1 MFRVTE
7 CTFRVTEC
15 TFRDTEWP
23 FRDTEWRFIINIKQN
38 YLSQN
43 KSDVC
48 TCFYINFSYICG
60 DYIQNKKLIKMN
72 KFFLTSLLVAA
83 AITANAQDNTTK
95 DSLTMETMMHNI
107 PEVMVK
113 GSRPIVKAERGMLS
127 YNMPLLLKQLPA
139 DNAYEALTRIPGVSN
154 ATGNIS
160 FSGNEV
166 TLIINGQATTLTQEQ
181 LAERLKAMPATQLAK
196 AEVMLSAPARYHV
209 RGMAINIVTKDY
221 AGTNQL
227 SGQIIGGLVQ
237 TKYAKGFGD
246 LYLSMQRGKFG
257 LDAQYKLVNGNS
269 YGESSRIANH
279 PLGNNRIHYNDET
292 GQKSFGITHDYRLG
306 MNYAFSKNHRLDVA
320 YTGQWDKTNSN
331 SRTTGSSISGM
342 HRDSH
347 EYLHNVDVNYALPFG
362 LTLSGSYTYYR
373 TPQQQALDGTI
384 TTENKNETERNLTS
398 GSEQTINKWMF
409 TADQTHSLAHGWGL
423 SYGVKGQFTSN
434 KSYQTTIDKDGS
446 VLPDGTSSVDL
457 NERIWNIYA
466 GFSKQIN
473 KAISL
478 EASVAA
484 EQYHSPIWDKW
495 RVYPTLNA
503 LWNVN
508 DNHLL
513 NLSFSSNSEF
523 PSYWSTMSNVYY
535 SSTYTE
541 IHGNPDL
548 KPFSYSNV
556 NLMWQIKRRYTL
568 MAFASLKPDYSVQ
581 LPYQTTDRMA
591 VIMKETNFDY
601 SNSFGLQASAIFSAG
616 KWLNG
621 NVFAV
626 GTYKHDKSSHF
637 FDLPF
642 NRKKLS
648 VRLGGMASVKL
659 CSTQDLRLILNPF
672 IQSKAIQGVY
682 DISPIFR
689 MNAKLQWSSHDGR
702 WGLRINGN
710 NIFNNKYDTRSV
722 QGNQDYRMKIN
733 YSWASVTFAVIYKFG
748 GYKEK
753 TVKEVDTS
761 RMGH

>member
-1 MFRVTE
+1 MVNKIFLLGL
-7 CTFRVTEC
+7 FL
-15 TFRDTEWP
+15 
-23 FRDTEWRFIINIKQN
+23 
-38 YLSQN
+38 LS
-43 KSDVC
+43 
-48 TCFYINFSYICG
+48 
-60 DYIQNKKLIKMN
+60 
-72 KFFLTSLLVAA
+72 VA
-83 AITANAQDNTTK
+83 NVKAQTQTHT
-95 DSLTMETMMHNI
+95 DSLTMENMMHNL

-139 DNAYEALTRIPGVSN
+139 DNAYEALTRIPGISD
-154 ATGNIS
+154 ATGSIS

-166 TLIINGQATTLTQEQ
+166 TLIVNGQATTLTQEQ
-181 LAERLKAMPATQLAK
+181 LTERLKAMPAAQLAK

-227 SGQIIGGLVQ
+227 SGQIIGGMRQ
-237 TKYAKGFGD
+237 NKYANEFGN
-246 LYLSMQRGKFG
+246 LYLSLQRGKFG
-257 LDAQYKLVNGNS
+257 LDAQYKYVNGNS

-279 PLGNNRIHYNDET
+279 PLGNNRVYYNDET
-292 GQKSFGITHDYRLG
+292 GQKSFGITHNYRLG

-320 YTGQWDKTNSN
+320 YTGHWDKRCSNSN
-331 SRTTGSSISGM
+331 TTGSSISGM
-342 HRDSH
+342 HHDSH
-347 EYLHNVDVNYALPFG
+347 EYLHNVDVNYSLPFG
-362 LTLSGSYTYYR
+362 LTLNGSYTYYR
-373 TPQQQALDGTI
+373 TPQQQALDGTMH
-384 TTENKNETERNLTS
+384 TDESMPETERNLTS

-434 KSYQTTIDKDGS
+434 KSYQTTIDKDGTIQ
-446 VLPDGTSSVDL
+446 PNGTSSVDN

-473 KAISL
+473 KAISV

-523 PSYWSTMSNVYY
+523 PSYWSTMSNVFY
-535 SSTYTE
+535 SSTYSE

-548 KPFSYSNV
+548 KPFSYYNV

-568 MAFASLKPDYSVQ
+568 MAFASLKPDYFVQ
-581 LPYQTTDRMA
+581 LPYQTTERMA

-601 SNSFGLQASAIFSAG
+601 SNSYGLQASVIFNAG

-626 GTYKHDKSSHF
+626 GTYKHDKSCNF

-642 NRKKLS
+642 DRKKLS
-648 VRLGGMASVKL
+648 VILGGTASVKL
-659 CSTQDLRLILNPF
+659 SSTQDLRLILNPF
-672 IQSKAIQGVY
+672 YQTKAIQGVY
-682 DISPIFR
+682 DISPVFR
-689 MNAKLQWSSHDGR
+689 MDAKLQWSSHDGK
-702 WGLRINGN
+702 WGVRLNGS
-710 NIFNNKYDTRSV
+710 NIFNNRFDTRSV

-733 YSWASVTFAVIYKFG
+733 YNWASVTFAVIYKFG

-753 TVKEVDTS
+753 NVKAVDTS

>member
-1 MFRVTE
+1 MANKIFLLGL
-7 CTFRVTEC
+7 FL
-15 TFRDTEWP
+15 
-23 FRDTEWRFIINIKQN
+23 
-38 YLSQN
+38 LS
-43 KSDVC
+43 
-48 TCFYINFSYICG
+48 
-60 DYIQNKKLIKMN
+60 
-72 KFFLTSLLVAA
+72 VA
-83 AITANAQDNTTK
+83 NVKAQTRTQT
-95 DSLTMETMMHNI
+95 DSLTMETMLHNL

-113 GSRPIVKAERGMLS
+113 GTRPIVKAERGMLS

-139 DNAYEALTRIPGVSN
+139 DNAYEALTRIPGVSD
-154 ATGNIS
+154 ATGSIS

-181 LAERLKAMPATQLAK
+181 LTERLKAMPAAQLAK

-227 SGQIIGGLVQ
+227 SGQVIGGMKQ
-237 TKYAKGFGD
+237 SKYAKGFGD
-246 LYLSMQRGKFG
+246 LYLSLQRGKFG
-257 LDAQYKLVNGNS
+257 LDAQYKYVNGNS

-279 PLGNNRIHYNDET
+279 PLGNNRVYYNDET
-292 GQKSFGITHDYRLG
+292 GQKSFGITHNYRLG

-320 YTGQWDKTNSN
+320 YTGHWDKRCSNSN
-331 SRTTGSSISGM
+331 TTGSSISGM
-342 HRDSH
+342 HHDSH
-347 EYLHNVDVNYALPFG
+347 EYLHNVDVNYSLPFG
-362 LTLSGSYTYYR
+362 LTLNGSYTYYR
-373 TPQQQALDGTI
+373 TPQQQALDGTMH
-384 TTENKNETERNLTS
+384 TDESMSETERNLTS

-409 TADQTHSLAHGWGL
+409 TADQTHSLSHGWGL

-523 PSYWSTMSNVYY
+523 PSYWSTMSNVFY
-535 SSTYTE
+535 SSTYSE

-548 KPFSYSNV
+548 KPFAYYNV

-568 MAFASLKPDYSVQ
+568 MAFASLKPDYFVQ
-581 LPYQTTDRMA
+581 LPYQTTERMA

-601 SNSFGLQASAIFSAG
+601 SNSYGLQASVIFNAG

-626 GTYKHDKSSHF
+626 GTYKHDKSSNF

-648 VRLGGMASVKL
+648 VILGGTASVKL
-659 CSTQDLRLILNPF
+659 CNTQDLRLILNPF
-672 IQSKAIQGVY
+672 FQSKAIQGVY

-702 WGLRINGN
+702 WGLRLNGN

-733 YSWASVTFAVIYKFG
+733 YNWASVTFAVIYKFG

>member
-1 MFRVTE
+1 MVNKIFLLGL
-7 CTFRVTEC
+7 FL
-15 TFRDTEWP
+15 
-23 FRDTEWRFIINIKQN
+23 
-38 YLSQN
+38 LSVANVKAQ
-43 KSDVC
+43 
-48 TCFYINFSYICG
+48 T
-60 DYIQNKKLIKMN
+60 
-72 KFFLTSLLVAA
+72 LTH
-83 AITANAQDNTTK
+83 T
-95 DSLTMETMMHNI
+95 DSLTMENMMHNL

-139 DNAYEALTRIPGVSN
+139 DNAYEALTRIPGISD
-154 ATGNIS
+154 ATGSIS

-166 TLIINGQATTLTQEQ
+166 TLIVNGQATTLTQEQ
-181 LAERLKAMPATQLAK
+181 LTERLKAMPAAQLAK

-227 SGQIIGGLVQ
+227 SGQVIGGMKQ
-237 TKYAKGFGD
+237 SKYAKGFGD
-246 LYLSMQRGKFG
+246 LYLSLQRGKFG
-257 LDAQYKLVNGNS
+257 LDAQYKYVNGNS

-279 PLGNNRIHYNDET
+279 PLGNNRVYYNDET
-292 GQKSFGITHDYRLG
+292 GQKSFGITHNYRLG

-320 YTGQWDKTNSN
+320 YTGHWDKRCSNSN
-331 SRTTGSSISGM
+331 TTGSSISGM
-342 HRDSH
+342 HHDSH
-347 EYLHNVDVNYALPFG
+347 EYLHNVDVNYSLPFG
-362 LTLSGSYTYYR
+362 LTLNGSYTYYR
-373 TPQQQALDGTI
+373 TPQQQALDGTMH
-384 TTENKNETERNLTS
+384 TDESMPETERNLTS

-434 KSYQTTIDKDGS
+434 KSYQTTIDKDGTIQ
-446 VLPDGTSSVDL
+446 PNGTSSVDN

-473 KAISL
+473 KAISV

-523 PSYWSTMSNVYY
+523 PSYWSTMSNVFY
-535 SSTYTE
+535 SSTYSE

-548 KPFSYSNV
+548 KPFAYYNV

-568 MAFASLKPDYSVQ
+568 MAFASLKPDYFVQ

-601 SNSFGLQASAIFSAG
+601 SNSYGLQASVIFNAG

-626 GTYKHDKSSHF
+626 GTYKHDKSSNF

-648 VRLGGMASVKL
+648 VILGGTASVKL
-659 CSTQDLRLILNPF
+659 CNTQDLRLILNPF
-672 IQSKAIQGVY
+672 FQSKAIQGVY
-682 DISPIFR
+682 DISPVFR
-689 MNAKLQWSSHDGR
+689 MNAKLQWSSHDGK
-702 WGLRINGN
+702 WGLRLNGS
-710 NIFNNKYDTRSV
+710 NIFNNLYDTRSV

-733 YSWASVTFAVIYKFG
+733 YNWASVTFAVIYKFG

-753 TVKEVDTS
+753 NVKAVDTS

>member
-1 MFRVTE
+1 MIFLLGL
-7 CTFRVTEC
+7 FL
-15 TFRDTEWP
+15 
-23 FRDTEWRFIINIKQN
+23 
-38 YLSQN
+38 LSVANVKAQ
-43 KSDVC
+43 
-48 TCFYINFSYICG
+48 T
-60 DYIQNKKLIKMN
+60 
-72 KFFLTSLLVAA
+72 LTQ
-83 AITANAQDNTTK
+83 T
-95 DSLTMETMMHNI
+95 DSLTMETMLHNL

-127 YNMPLLLKQLPA
+127 YSMPLLLKQLPA
-139 DNAYEALTRIPGVSN
+139 DNAYEALTRIPGVSD
-154 ATGNIS
+154 ATGSIS

-181 LAERLKAMPATQLAK
+181 LTERLKAMPAAQLAK

-227 SGQIIGGLVQ
+227 SGQIIGSLVQ

-306 MNYAFSKNHRLDVA
+306 MNYTFSKNNRLDVA

-362 LTLSGSYTYYR
+362 LTLSGSYTYYC
-373 TPQQQALDGTI
+373 TPQQQALDGTMH
-384 TTENKNETERNLTS
+384 TDESMPETERNLTS

-409 TADQTHSLAHGWGL
+409 TADQTHSLANCWGL

-523 PSYWSTMSNVYY
+523 PSYWSTMSNVFY

-548 KPFSYSNV
+548 KPFSYYNV

-568 MAFASLKPDYSVQ
+568 MAFASLKPDYFVQ

-601 SNSFGLQASAIFSAG
+601 SNSFGLQASVIFNAG

-626 GTYKHDKSSHF
+626 GTYKHDKSSNF

-648 VRLGGMASVKL
+648 VILGGTASVKL
-659 CSTQDLRLILNPF
+659 CNSQDLRLILNPF
-672 IQSKAIQGVY
+672 YQTKAIQGVY

-689 MNAKLQWSSHDGR
+689 MNAKLQWSSHDGK
-702 WGLRINGN
+702 WGLCLNGN
-710 NIFNNKYDTRSV
+710 NIFNNPYDTRSV

-733 YSWASVTFAVIYKFG
+733 YNWASVTFAVVYKFG
-748 GYKEK
+748 DYKK
-753 TVKEVDTS
+753 KNVKAVDTS

>member
-1 MFRVTE
+1 MANKIFLLGL
-7 CTFRVTEC
+7 FL
-15 TFRDTEWP
+15 
-23 FRDTEWRFIINIKQN
+23 
-38 YLSQN
+38 LSVANVKAQ
-43 KSDVC
+43 
-48 TCFYINFSYICG
+48 T
-60 DYIQNKKLIKMN
+60 
-72 KFFLTSLLVAA
+72 LTQ
-83 AITANAQDNTTK
+83 T
-95 DSLTMETMMHNI
+95 DSLTMETMLHNL

-139 DNAYEALTRIPGVSN
+139 DNAYEALTRIPGVSD
-154 ATGNIS
+154 ATGSIS

-181 LAERLKAMPATQLAK
+181 LTERLKAMPAAQLAK

-227 SGQIIGGLVQ
+227 SGQIIGGMRQ
-237 TKYAKGFGD
+237 NKYANEFGN
-246 LYLSMQRGKFG
+246 LYLSLQRGKFG
-257 LDAQYKLVNGNS
+257 LDAQYKYVNGNS

-279 PLGNNRIHYNDET
+279 PLGNNRVYYNDET

-320 YTGQWDKTNSN
+320 YTGHWDKTCSNSN
-331 SRTTGSSISGM
+331 TTGSSISGM
-342 HRDSH
+342 HHDSH
-347 EYLHNVDVNYALPFG
+347 EYLHNVDVNYSLPFG
-362 LTLSGSYTYYR
+362 LTLNGSYTNYR
-373 TPQQQALDGTI
+373 TPQLQALDGTMH
-384 TTENKNETERNLTS
+384 TDESMSETERNLTS

-434 KSYQTTIDKDGS
+434 KSYQTTIDKDGTIQ
-446 VLPDGTSSVDL
+446 PNGTSSVDN

-473 KAISL
+473 KALSL

-495 RVYPTLNA
+495 RIYPTLNA

-523 PSYWSTMSNVYY
+523 PSYWSTMSSVFY

-548 KPFSYSNV
+548 KPFAYYNV

-568 MAFASLKPDYSVQ
+568 MAFASLKPDYFVQ
-581 LPYQTTDRMA
+581 LPYQTTERMA

-601 SNSFGLQASAIFSAG
+601 SNSYGLQASVIFNAG

-626 GTYKHDKSSHF
+626 GTYKHDKSSNF

-648 VRLGGMASVKL
+648 VILGGTASVKL
-659 CSTQDLRLILNPF
+659 CNTQDLRLILNPF
-672 IQSKAIQGVY
+672 FQSKAIQGVY

-689 MNAKLQWSSHDGR
+689 MNAKLQWTSHDGK

-710 NIFNNKYDTRSV
+710 NIFNNLYDTRSV
-722 QGNQDYRMKIN
+722 QGNQDYRMKVN
-733 YSWASVTFAVIYKFG
+733 YNWASVTFAVIYKFG

>member
-1 MFRVTE
+1 MANKIFLLGL
-7 CTFRVTEC
+7 FL
-15 TFRDTEWP
+15 
-23 FRDTEWRFIINIKQN
+23 
-38 YLSQN
+38 LS
-43 KSDVC
+43 
-48 TCFYINFSYICG
+48 
-60 DYIQNKKLIKMN
+60 
-72 KFFLTSLLVAA
+72 VA
-83 AITANAQDNTTK
+83 NVKAQTRTQT
-95 DSLTMETMMHNI
+95 DSLTMETMLHNL

-139 DNAYEALTRIPGVSN
+139 DNAYEALTRIPGVSD
-154 ATGNIS
+154 ATGSIS

-181 LAERLKAMPATQLAK
+181 LTERLKAMPAAQLAK

-227 SGQIIGGLVQ
+227 SGQIIGGMRQ
-237 TKYAKGFGD
+237 NKYANEFGN
-246 LYLSMQRGKFG
+246 LYLSLQRGKFG
-257 LDAQYKLVNGNS
+257 LDAQYKYVNGNS

-279 PLGNNRIHYNDET
+279 PLGNNRVYYNDET

-320 YTGQWDKTNSN
+320 YTGHWDKTCSNSN
-331 SRTTGSSISGM
+331 TTGSSISGM
-342 HRDSH
+342 HHDSH

-362 LTLSGSYTYYR
+362 LTLNGSYTYYR
-373 TPQQQALDGTI
+373 TPQQQALDGTMH
-384 TTENKNETERNLTS
+384 TDESMPETERNLTS

-409 TADQTHSLAHGWGL
+409 TADQTHSLSHGWGL

-457 NERIWNIYA
+457 NERIWNLYA
-466 GFSKQIN
+466 GFSKQIS
-473 KAISL
+473 KAVSV

-513 NLSFSSNSEF
+513 NLSFSSDSEF
-523 PSYWSTMSNVYY
+523 PSYWSTMSNVFY

-548 KPFSYSNV
+548 KPFSYYNV

-621 NVFAV
+621 NVFV
-626 GTYKHDKSSHF
+626 MGTYKHDKSDHF

-642 NRKKLS
+642 DRKKLS
-648 VRLGGMASVKL
+648 VVLGGTASVKL

-672 IQSKAIQGVY
+672 YQTKAIQGVY
-682 DISPIFR
+682 DISPIFS
-689 MNAKLQWSSHDGR
+689 MDAKLQWSSHDGR
-702 WGLRINGN
+702 WGLRLNGN

-733 YSWASVTFAVIYKFG
+733 YNWASVTFAVIYKFG

>member
-1 MFRVTE
+1 
-7 CTFRVTEC
+7 
-15 TFRDTEWP
+15 
-23 FRDTEWRFIINIKQN
+23 
-38 YLSQN
+38 
-43 KSDVC
+43 
-48 TCFYINFSYICG
+48 
-60 DYIQNKKLIKMN
+60 MN
-72 KFFLTSLLVAA
+72 RIFFMGIFVALT
-83 AITANAQDNTTK
+83 ITANAQDDIPK
-95 DSLTMETMMHNI
+95 DSLTMEWNSMFRNL
-107 PEVMVK
+107 PEVMIK

-139 DNAYEALTRIPGVSN
+139 DNAYEALTRIPGVSD

-160 FSGNEV
+160 FLGNEV
-166 TLIINGQATTLTQEQ
+166 TLIVNGQATTLTQEQ
-181 LAERLKAMPATQLAK
+181 LTERLKAMPAAQLAK

-227 SGQIIGGLVQ
+227 SGQIIGGMRQ
-237 TKYAKGFGD
+237 NKYANEFGN
-246 LYLSMQRGKFG
+246 LYLSLQRGKFG
-257 LDAQYKLVNGNS
+257 LDAQYKYVNGNS

-279 PLGNNRIHYNDET
+279 PLGNNRVYYNDET
-292 GQKSFGITHDYRLG
+292 GQKSFGITHNYRLG

-320 YTGQWDKTNSN
+320 YTGHWDKRCSNSN
-331 SRTTGSSISGM
+331 TTGSSISGM
-342 HRDSH
+342 HHDSH
-347 EYLHNVDVNYALPFG
+347 EYLHNVDVNYSLPFG
-362 LTLSGSYTYYR
+362 LTLNGSYTYYR
-373 TPQQQALDGTI
+373 TPQQQALDGTMH
-384 TTENKNETERNLTS
+384 TDESMPETERNLTS

-409 TADQTHSLAHGWGL
+409 TADQTHSLTQGWGL

-523 PSYWSTMSNVYY
+523 PSYWSTMSNVFY

-548 KPFSYSNV
+548 EPFSYYNV

-568 MAFASLKPDYSVQ
+568 MAFASLKPDYFVQ
-581 LPYQTTDRMA
+581 LPYQTTERMA

-601 SNSFGLQASAIFSAG
+601 SNSYGLQASVIFNAG

-648 VRLGGMASVKL
+648 VILGGTASVKL
-659 CSTQDLRLILNPF
+659 CNTQDLRLILNPF
-672 IQSKAIQGVY
+672 FQSKAKQGVY
-682 DISPIFR
+682 DISPIFS
-689 MNAKLQWSSHDGR
+689 MDAKLQWSSHDGR
-702 WGLRINGN
+702 WGVRLNGS
-710 NIFNNKYDTRSV
+710 NIFNNRFDTRSV

-733 YSWASVTFAVIYKFG
+733 YNWASVSFAVIYKFG

-753 TVKEVDTS
+753 NIKKVDTS

>member
-1 MFRVTE
+1 
-7 CTFRVTEC
+7 
-15 TFRDTEWP
+15 
-23 FRDTEWRFIINIKQN
+23 
-38 YLSQN
+38 
-43 KSDVC
+43 
-48 TCFYINFSYICG
+48 
-60 DYIQNKKLIKMN
+60 MN
-72 KFFLTSLLVAA
+72 RLLLTGLLVAA
-83 AITANAQDNTTK
+83 AITANAQDNATK

-127 YNMPLLLKQLPA
+127 YNMPLLMKQLPA
-139 DNAYEALTRIPGVSN
+139 DNAYEALTRIPGVSD
-154 ATGNIS
+154 ATGSIS

-181 LAERLKAMPATQLAK
+181 LAERLKAMPAAQLAK

-227 SGQIIGGLVQ
+227 SGQVIGGMKQ
-237 TKYAKGFGD
+237 SKYAKGFGD
-246 LYLSMQRGKFG
+246 LYLSLQRGKFG
-257 LDAQYKLVNGNS
+257 LDAQYKYVNGNS

-279 PLGNNRIHYNDET
+279 PLGNNRVYYNDET
-292 GQKSFGITHDYRLG
+292 GQKSFGITHNYRLG

-320 YTGQWDKTNSN
+320 YTGHWDKRCSNSN
-331 SRTTGSSISGM
+331 TTGSSISGM
-342 HRDSH
+342 HHDSH
-347 EYLHNVDVNYALPFG
+347 EYLHNVDVNYSLPFG
-362 LTLSGSYTYYR
+362 LTLNGSYTYYR
-373 TPQQQALDGTI
+373 TPQQQALDGTMH
-384 TTENKNETERNLTS
+384 TDESMQETERNLTS

-434 KSYQTTIDKDGS
+434 KSYQTTIDKDGTIQ
-446 VLPDGTSSVDL
+446 PNGTSSVDN

-473 KAISL
+473 KAISV

-523 PSYWSTMSNVYY
+523 PSYWSTMSNVFY

-548 KPFSYSNV
+548 KPFSYYNV

-568 MAFASLKPDYSVQ
+568 MAFASLKPDYFVQ

-626 GTYKHDKSSHF
+626 GTYKHDKSCNF

-642 NRKKLS
+642 DRKKLS
-648 VRLGGMASVKL
+648 VILGGTASVKL

-682 DISPIFR
+682 DISPVFR
-689 MNAKLQWSSHDGR
+689 MNAKLQWSSHNGK
-702 WGLRINGN
+702 WGVRLNGS
-710 NIFNNKYDTRSV
+710 NIFNNQFDTRSV
-722 QGNQDYRMKIN
+722 QGNQDYRMKVN
-733 YSWASVTFAVIYKFG
+733 YNWASFTFAVIYKFG

>member
-1 MFRVTE
+1 MANKIFLLGL
-7 CTFRVTEC
+7 FL
-15 TFRDTEWP
+15 
-23 FRDTEWRFIINIKQN
+23 
-38 YLSQN
+38 LSVANVKAQ
-43 KSDVC
+43 
-48 TCFYINFSYICG
+48 T
-60 DYIQNKKLIKMN
+60 
-72 KFFLTSLLVAA
+72 LTQ
-83 AITANAQDNTTK
+83 T
-95 DSLTMETMMHNI
+95 DSLTMETMLHNL

-139 DNAYEALTRIPGVSN
+139 DNAYEALTRIPGVSD
-154 ATGNIS
+154 ATGSIS

-181 LAERLKAMPATQLAK
+181 LTERLKAMPAAQLAK

-227 SGQIIGGLVQ
+227 SGQIIGGMRQ
-237 TKYAKGFGD
+237 NKYANEFGN
-246 LYLSMQRGKFG
+246 LYLSLQRGKFG
-257 LDAQYKLVNGNS
+257 LDAQYKYVNGNS

-279 PLGNNRIHYNDET
+279 PLGNNRVYYNDET

-320 YTGQWDKTNSN
+320 YTGHWDKTCSNSN
-331 SRTTGSSISGM
+331 TTGSSISGM
-342 HRDSH
+342 HHDSH
-347 EYLHNVDVNYALPFG
+347 EYLHNVDVNYSLPFG
-362 LTLSGSYTYYR
+362 LTLNGSYTNYR
-373 TPQQQALDGTI
+373 TPQQQALDGTMH
-384 TTENKNETERNLTS
+384 TDESMSETERNLTS

-434 KSYQTTIDKDGS
+434 KSYQTTIDKDGTIQ
-446 VLPDGTSSVDL
+446 PNGTSSVDN

-473 KAISL
+473 KAISV

-523 PSYWSTMSNVYY
+523 PSYWSTMSNVFY
-535 SSTYTE
+535 SSTYSE

-548 KPFSYSNV
+548 KPFAYYNV

-568 MAFASLKPDYSVQ
+568 MAFASLKPDYFVQ
-581 LPYQTTDRMA
+581 LPYQTTERMA

-601 SNSFGLQASAIFSAG
+601 SNSYGLQASVIFNAG

-626 GTYKHDKSSHF
+626 GTYKHDKSSNF

-648 VRLGGMASVKL
+648 VILGGTASVKL
-659 CSTQDLRLILNPF
+659 CNTQDLRLILNPF
-672 IQSKAIQGVY
+672 FQSKAIQGVY

-689 MNAKLQWSSHDGR
+689 MNAKLQWTSHDGK

-710 NIFNNKYDTRSV
+710 NIFNNLYDTRSV
-722 QGNQDYRMKIN
+722 QGNQDYRMKVN
-733 YSWASVTFAVIYKFG
+733 YNWASVTFAVIYKFG

>member
-1 MFRVTE
+1 
-7 CTFRVTEC
+7 
-15 TFRDTEWP
+15 
-23 FRDTEWRFIINIKQN
+23 
-38 YLSQN
+38 
-43 KSDVC
+43 
-48 TCFYINFSYICG
+48 
-60 DYIQNKKLIKMN
+60 MN
-72 KFFLTSLLVAA
+72 KFFLTSVLVAA

-127 YNMPLLLKQLPA
+127 YNMPLLMKQLPA
-139 DNAYEALTRIPGVSN
+139 DNAYEALTHIPGVSN

-181 LAERLKAMPATQLAK
+181 LAERLKAMPAAQLAK
-196 AEVMLSAPARYHV
+196 VEVMLSAPARYHV

-306 MNYAFSKNHRLDVA
+306 MNYTFSKNNRLDVA

-523 PSYWSTMSNVYY
+523 PSYWSTMSNVFY

-548 KPFSYSNV
+548 KPFSYYNV

-648 VRLGGMASVKL
+648 VILGGTASVKL

-672 IQSKAIQGVY
+672 YQTKAIQGVY

-689 MNAKLQWSSHDGR
+689 MDAKLQWSSHDGK
-702 WGLRINGN
+702 WGLRLNGS
-710 NIFNNKYDTRSV
+710 NIFNNRFDTRSV

-733 YSWASVTFAVIYKFG
+733 YNWASVTFAVIYKFG

>member
-1 MFRVTE
+1 
-7 CTFRVTEC
+7 
-15 TFRDTEWP
+15 
-23 FRDTEWRFIINIKQN
+23 
-38 YLSQN
+38 
-43 KSDVC
+43 
-48 TCFYINFSYICG
+48 
-60 DYIQNKKLIKMN
+60 MN

-139 DNAYEALTRIPGVSN
+139 DNAYEALTHIPGVSN

-166 TLIINGQATTLTQEQ
+166 TLIVNGQATTLTQEQ
-181 LAERLKAMPATQLAK
+181 LAERLKAMPAAQLAK

-227 SGQIIGGLVQ
+227 SGQVIGGLVQ

-306 MNYAFSKNHRLDVA
+306 MNYAFGKNHRLDVA

-409 TADQTHSLAHGWGL
+409 TADQTHSLSHGWGL

-434 KSYQTTIDKDGS
+434 KSYQTTIDKDGTI
-446 VLPDGTSSVDL
+446 LPDGTSSVDN

-473 KAISL
+473 KALSL

-484 EQYHSPIWDKW
+484 EQYHSPVWDKW

-523 PSYWSTMSNVYY
+523 PSYWSTMSNVFY

-548 KPFSYSNV
+548 KPFSYYNV

-568 MAFASLKPDYSVQ
+568 MAFASLKPDYFVQ

-626 GTYKHDKSSHF
+626 GTYKHDKSCNF

-648 VRLGGMASVKL
+648 VILGGTASIKL
-659 CSTQDLRLILNPF
+659 SSTQDLRLILNPF
-672 IQSKAIQGVY
+672 YQTKAIQGVY

-689 MNAKLQWSSHDGR
+689 MNAKLQWSSHDGK
-702 WGLRINGN
+702 WGVRLNGS
-710 NIFNNKYDTRSV
+710 NIFNNRFDTRSV

-733 YSWASVTFAVIYKFG
+733 YNWASVTFAVIYKFG

>member
-1 MFRVTE
+1 MVNKIFLLGL
-7 CTFRVTEC
+7 FL
-15 TFRDTEWP
+15 
-23 FRDTEWRFIINIKQN
+23 
-38 YLSQN
+38 LSVANVKAQ
-43 KSDVC
+43 
-48 TCFYINFSYICG
+48 I
-60 DYIQNKKLIKMN
+60 
-72 KFFLTSLLVAA
+72 LTQ
-83 AITANAQDNTTK
+83 T
-95 DSLTMETMMHNI
+95 DSLTMETMLHNL

-139 DNAYEALTRIPGVSN
+139 DNAYEALTRIPGVSD
-154 ATGNIS
+154 ATGSIS

-166 TLIINGQATTLTQEQ
+166 TLIINGQATTLTQKQ
-181 LAERLKAMPATQLAK
+181 LTERLKAMPAAQLAK

-227 SGQIIGGLVQ
+227 SGQVIGGMKQ
-237 TKYAKGFGD
+237 SKYAKGFGD
-246 LYLSMQRGKFG
+246 LYLSLQRGKFG
-257 LDAQYKLVNGNS
+257 LDAQYKYINGNS

-279 PLGNNRIHYNDET
+279 PLGNNRVYYNDET
-292 GQKSFGITHDYRLG
+292 GQKSFGITHNYRLG

-320 YTGQWDKTNSN
+320 YTGHWDKRCSNSN
-331 SRTTGSSISGM
+331 TTGSSISGM
-342 HRDSH
+342 HHDSH
-347 EYLHNVDVNYALPFG
+347 EYLHNVDVNYSLPFG
-362 LTLSGSYTYYR
+362 LTLNGSYTYYR
-373 TPQQQALDGTI
+373 TPQQQALDGTMH
-384 TTENKNETERNLTS
+384 TDESMSETERNLTS

-434 KSYQTTIDKDGS
+434 KSYQTTIDKDGTI
-446 VLPDGTSSVDL
+446 LPDGTSSVDN

-484 EQYHSPIWDKW
+484 EQYHSPVWDEW

-523 PSYWSTMSNVYY
+523 PSYWSTMSNVFY

-548 KPFSYSNV
+548 KPFSYYNV

-568 MAFASLKPDYSVQ
+568 MAFASLKPEYSVQ

-591 VIMKETNFDY
+591 VIMKETNFDF
-601 SNSFGLQASAIFSAG
+601 SNSFGLQASAMFNAG

-648 VRLGGMASVKL
+648 VILGGTASVKL

-689 MNAKLQWSSHDGR
+689 MNAKLQWSSHDGK
-702 WGLRINGN
+702 WGLRLNGS
-710 NIFNNKYDTRSV
+710 NIFNYQFDTRSV

-733 YSWASVTFAVIYKFG
+733 YNWASVTFAVIYKFG

-753 TVKEVDTS
+753 NVKAVDTS

>member
-1 MFRVTE
+1 MVNKIFLLGL
-7 CTFRVTEC
+7 FL
-15 TFRDTEWP
+15 
-23 FRDTEWRFIINIKQN
+23 
-38 YLSQN
+38 LSVANVKAQ
-43 KSDVC
+43 
-48 TCFYINFSYICG
+48 T
-60 DYIQNKKLIKMN
+60 
-72 KFFLTSLLVAA
+72 LTQ
-83 AITANAQDNTTK
+83 T
-95 DSLTMETMMHNI
+95 DSLTMETMLHNL

-139 DNAYEALTRIPGVSN
+139 DNAYEALTRIPGVSD
-154 ATGNIS
+154 ATGSIS

-181 LAERLKAMPATQLAK
+181 LTERLKAMPAAQLSK
-196 AEVMLSAPARYHV
+196 AEVMVSAPARYHV

-227 SGQIIGGLVQ
+227 SGQIIGGMRQ
-237 TKYAKGFGD
+237 NKYANEFGN
-246 LYLSMQRGKFG
+246 LYLSLQRGKFG
-257 LDAQYKLVNGNS
+257 LDAQYKYVNGNS

-279 PLGNNRIHYNDET
+279 PLGNNRVYYNDET

-306 MNYAFSKNHRLDVA
+306 MNYTFSKNNRLDVA

-342 HRDSH
+342 HHDSH

-523 PSYWSTMSNVYY
+523 PSYWSTMSNVFY

-548 KPFSYSNV
+548 KPFSYYNV

-648 VRLGGMASVKL
+648 VRLGGTASVKL

-702 WGLRINGN
+702 WGLRLNGN
-710 NIFNNKYDTRSV
+710 NIFNNLYDTRSV

-733 YSWASVTFAVIYKFG
+733 YNWASVTFAVIYKFG

>member
-1 MFRVTE
+1 MVNKIFLLGL
-7 CTFRVTEC
+7 FL
-15 TFRDTEWP
+15 
-23 FRDTEWRFIINIKQN
+23 
-38 YLSQN
+38 LSVANVKAQ
-43 KSDVC
+43 
-48 TCFYINFSYICG
+48 T
-60 DYIQNKKLIKMN
+60 
-72 KFFLTSLLVAA
+72 LTQ
-83 AITANAQDNTTK
+83 T
-95 DSLTMETMMHNI
+95 DSLTMETMLHNL

-139 DNAYEALTRIPGVSN
+139 DNAYEALTRIPGVSD
-154 ATGNIS
+154 ATGSIS

-181 LAERLKAMPATQLAK
+181 LTERLKAMPAAQLAK

-227 SGQIIGGLVQ
+227 SGQVIGGMKQ
-237 TKYAKGFGD
+237 SKYAKGFGD
-246 LYLSMQRGKFG
+246 LYLSLQRGKFG
-257 LDAQYKLVNGNS
+257 LDAQYKYVNGNS

-279 PLGNNRIHYNDET
+279 PLGNNRVYYNDET
-292 GQKSFGITHDYRLG
+292 GQKSFGITHNYRLG

-320 YTGQWDKTNSN
+320 YTGHWDKRCSNSN
-331 SRTTGSSISGM
+331 TTGSSISGM
-342 HRDSH
+342 HHDSH
-347 EYLHNVDVNYALPFG
+347 EYLHNVDVNYSLPFG
-362 LTLSGSYTYYR
+362 LTLNGSYTYYR
-373 TPQQQALDGTI
+373 TPQQQALDGTMH
-384 TTENKNETERNLTS
+384 TDESMSETERNLTS

-409 TADQTHSLAHGWGL
+409 TADQTHLLAHGWGL

-457 NERIWNIYA
+457 NERIWNLYA

-473 KAISL
+473 KALSL

-523 PSYWSTMSNVYY
+523 PSYWSTMSNVFY
-535 SSTYTE
+535 SSTYSE

-548 KPFSYSNV
+548 NPFAYYNV

-568 MAFASLKPDYSVQ
+568 MAFASLKPDYFVQ
-581 LPYQTTDRMA
+581 LPYQTTERMA

-601 SNSFGLQASAIFSAG
+601 SNSYGLQASVIFNAG

-626 GTYKHDKSSHF
+626 GTYKHDKSSNF

-642 NRKKLS
+642 NRKKFS
-648 VRLGGMASVKL
+648 VILGGTASVKL
-659 CSTQDLRLILNPF
+659 CNTQDLRLILNPF
-672 IQSKAIQGVY
+672 YQTKAIQGVY

-689 MNAKLQWSSHDGR
+689 MNAKLQWSSHDGK
-702 WGLRINGN
+702 WGLRLNGS
-710 NIFNNKYDTRSV
+710 NIFNNLYDTRSV

-733 YSWASVTFAVIYKFG
+733 YNWTSVTFAVIYKFG

-753 TVKEVDTS
+753 NVKAVDTS

>member
-1 MFRVTE
+1 M
-7 CTFRVTEC
+7 
-15 TFRDTEWP
+15 
-23 FRDTEWRFIINIKQN
+23 N
-38 YLSQN
+38 
-43 KSDVC
+43 
-48 TCFYINFSYICG
+48 
-60 DYIQNKKLIKMN
+60 IKMN
-72 KFFLTSLLVAA
+72 RIFFMGIFVALT
-83 AITANAQDNTTK
+83 ITANAQDNIPK
-95 DSLTMETMMHNI
+95 DSLTMETMLHNL

-139 DNAYEALTRIPGVSN
+139 DNAYEALTRIPGVSD

-160 FSGNEV
+160 FLGNEV
-166 TLIINGQATTLTQEQ
+166 TLIVNGQATTLTQEQ
-181 LAERLKAMPATQLAK
+181 LTERLKAMPAAQLAK

-227 SGQIIGGLVQ
+227 SGQIIGGMRQ
-237 TKYAKGFGD
+237 NKYANEFGN
-246 LYLSMQRGKFG
+246 LYLSLQRGKFG
-257 LDAQYKLVNGNS
+257 LDAQYKYVNGNS

-279 PLGNNRIHYNDET
+279 PLGNNRVYYNDET
-292 GQKSFGITHDYRLG
+292 GQKSFGITHNYRLG

-320 YTGQWDKTNSN
+320 YTGHWDKRCSNSN
-331 SRTTGSSISGM
+331 TTGSSISGM
-342 HRDSH
+342 HHDSH
-347 EYLHNVDVNYALPFG
+347 EYLHNVDVNYSLPFG

-409 TADQTHSLAHGWGL
+409 TADQTHSLSHGWGL

-473 KAISL
+473 KALSL

-523 PSYWSTMSNVYY
+523 PSYWSTMSNVFY

-548 KPFSYSNV
+548 KPFSYYNV

-568 MAFASLKPDYSVQ
+568 MAFVSLKPDYSVQ

-601 SNSFGLQASAIFSAG
+601 SNSFGLQVSAIFSAG

-642 NRKKLS
+642 DRKKLTAA
-648 VRLGGMASVKL
+648 LGGTASIRL
-659 CSTQDLRLILNPF
+659 CRTQDLRLILNPF
-672 IQSKAIQGVY
+672 FQSKAIQGVY
-682 DISPIFR
+682 DISPVFR
-689 MNAKLQWSSHDGR
+689 MNAKLQWSSHDGK

-710 NIFNNKYDTRSV
+710 NIFNYEFDTRSV
-722 QGNQDYRMKIN
+722 QGNQNYRMKLN
-733 YSWASVTFAVIYKFG
+733 YNWASVTFAVIYKFG

-753 TVKEVDTS
+753 NIKKVDTS

>member
-1 MFRVTE
+1 MVNKIFLLGL
-7 CTFRVTEC
+7 FL
-15 TFRDTEWP
+15 
-23 FRDTEWRFIINIKQN
+23 
-38 YLSQN
+38 LSVANVKAQ
-43 KSDVC
+43 
-48 TCFYINFSYICG
+48 T
-60 DYIQNKKLIKMN
+60 
-72 KFFLTSLLVAA
+72 LTQ
-83 AITANAQDNTTK
+83 T
-95 DSLTMETMMHNI
+95 DSLTMETMLHDL

-139 DNAYEALTRIPGVSN
+139 DNAYEALTRIPGISD
-154 ATGNIS
+154 ATGSIS

-181 LAERLKAMPATQLAK
+181 LTERLKAMPAAQLAK

-227 SGQIIGGLVQ
+227 SGQVIGGMKQ
-237 TKYAKGFGD
+237 SKYAKGFGD
-246 LYLSMQRGKFG
+246 LYLSLQRGKFG
-257 LDAQYKLVNGNS
+257 LDAQYKYVNGNS

-279 PLGNNRIHYNDET
+279 PLGNNRVYYNDET
-292 GQKSFGITHDYRLG
+292 GQKSFGITHNYRLG

-320 YTGQWDKTNSN
+320 YTGHWDKRCSNSN
-331 SRTTGSSISGM
+331 TTGSSICGM
-342 HRDSH
+342 HHDSH
-347 EYLHNVDVNYALPFG
+347 EYLHNVDVNYSLPFG
-362 LTLSGSYTYYR
+362 LTLNGSYTYYR
-373 TPQQQALDGTI
+373 TPQQQALDGTMH
-384 TTENKNETERNLTS
+384 TDESMSETERNLTS

-409 TADQTHSLAHGWGL
+409 TADQTHLLAHGWGL

-457 NERIWNIYA
+457 NERIWNLYA

-473 KAISL
+473 KTLSL

-523 PSYWSTMSNVYY
+523 PSYWSTMSNVFY
-535 SSTYTE
+535 SSTYSE

-548 KPFSYSNV
+548 KPFAYYNV

-568 MAFASLKPDYSVQ
+568 MAFASLKPDYFVQ
-581 LPYQTTDRMA
+581 LPYQTTERMA

-601 SNSFGLQASAIFSAG
+601 SNSYGLQASVIFNAG

-626 GTYKHDKSSHF
+626 GTYKHDKSSNF

-642 NRKKLS
+642 NRKKFS
-648 VRLGGMASVKL
+648 VILGGTASVKL
-659 CSTQDLRLILNPF
+659 CNTQDLRLILNPF
-672 IQSKAIQGVY
+672 YQTKAIQGVY

-689 MNAKLQWSSHDGR
+689 MNAKLQWSSHDGK
-702 WGLRINGN
+702 WGLRLNGS
-710 NIFNNKYDTRSV
+710 NIFNNLYDTRSV

-733 YSWASVTFAVIYKFG
+733 YNWASVTFAVIYKFG

-753 TVKEVDTS
+753 NVKAVDTS

>member
-1 MFRVTE
+1 MVNKIFLLGL
-7 CTFRVTEC
+7 FL
-15 TFRDTEWP
+15 
-23 FRDTEWRFIINIKQN
+23 
-38 YLSQN
+38 LSVANVKAQ
-43 KSDVC
+43 
-48 TCFYINFSYICG
+48 T
-60 DYIQNKKLIKMN
+60 
-72 KFFLTSLLVAA
+72 LTQ
-83 AITANAQDNTTK
+83 T
-95 DSLTMETMMHNI
+95 DSLTMETMLHNL

-139 DNAYEALTRIPGVSN
+139 DNAYEALTRIPGVSD
-154 ATGNIS
+154 ATGSIS

-181 LAERLKAMPATQLAK
+181 LTERLKAMPAAQLAK

-227 SGQIIGGLVQ
+227 SGQIIGGMRQ
-237 TKYAKGFGD
+237 NKYANECGN
-246 LYLSMQRGKFG
+246 LYLSLQRGKFG
-257 LDAQYKLVNGNS
+257 LDAQYKYVNGNS

-279 PLGNNRIHYNDET
+279 PLGNNRVYYNDET
-292 GQKSFGITHDYRLG
+292 GQKSFGITHNYRLG

-320 YTGQWDKTNSN
+320 YTGHWDKRCSNSN
-331 SRTTGSSISGM
+331 TTGSSISGM
-342 HRDSH
+342 HHDSH
-347 EYLHNVDVNYALPFG
+347 EYLHNVDVNYSLPFG
-362 LTLSGSYTYYR
+362 LTLNGSYTYYR
-373 TPQQQALDGTI
+373 TPQQQALDGTMH
-384 TTENKNETERNLTS
+384 TDESMSETERNLTS

-409 TADQTHSLAHGWGL
+409 TADQTHLLAHGWGL

-457 NERIWNIYA
+457 NERIWNLYA

-473 KAISL
+473 KALSL

-523 PSYWSTMSNVYY
+523 PSYWSTMSNVFY
-535 SSTYTE
+535 SSTYSE

-548 KPFSYSNV
+548 KPFSYYNV

-568 MAFASLKPDYSVQ
+568 MAFASLKPDYFVQ
-581 LPYQTTDRMA
+581 LPYQTTERMA

-601 SNSFGLQASAIFSAG
+601 SNSYGLQASVIFNAG

-626 GTYKHDKSSHF
+626 GTYKHDKSSNF

-642 NRKKLS
+642 NRKKFS
-648 VRLGGMASVKL
+648 VILGGTASVKL
-659 CSTQDLRLILNPF
+659 CNTQDLRLILNPF
-672 IQSKAIQGVY
+672 YQTKAIQGVY

-689 MNAKLQWSSHDGR
+689 MNAKLQWSSHDGK
-702 WGLRINGN
+702 WGLRLNGS
-710 NIFNNKYDTRSV
+710 NIFNNLYDTRSV

-733 YSWASVTFAVIYKFG
+733 YNWASVTFVVIYKFG

-753 TVKEVDTS
+753 NVKAVDTS

>member
-1 MFRVTE
+1 
-7 CTFRVTEC
+7 
-15 TFRDTEWP
+15 
-23 FRDTEWRFIINIKQN
+23 
-38 YLSQN
+38 
-43 KSDVC
+43 
-48 TCFYINFSYICG
+48 
-60 DYIQNKKLIKMN
+60 MN
-72 KFFLTSLLVAA
+72 RLLLTGLLVAA
-83 AITANAQDNTTK
+83 VITANAQDNTTK

-139 DNAYEALTRIPGVSN
+139 DNAYEALTRIPGVSD
-154 ATGNIS
+154 ATGSIS

-181 LAERLKAMPATQLAK
+181 LAERLKAMPAAQLAK

-306 MNYAFSKNHRLDVA
+306 MNYTFSKNHRLDVA

-342 HRDSH
+342 HSDSH

-409 TADQTHSLAHGWGL
+409 TADQTHSLAHGWGM
-423 SYGVKGQFTSN
+423 SYGVKGQFTSD
-434 KSYQTTIDKDGS
+434 KSYQTTIDKDGTI
-446 VLPDGTSSVDL
+446 LPDGTSSVDN

-484 EQYHSPIWDKW
+484 EQYHSPVWDKW

-523 PSYWSTMSNVYY
+523 PSYWSTMSNVFY

-548 KPFSYSNV
+548 KPFSYYNV

-568 MAFASLKPDYSVQ
+568 MAFASLKPDYFVQ

-601 SNSFGLQASAIFSAG
+601 SNSYGLQASAIFSAG

-626 GTYKHDKSSHF
+626 GTYKHDKSCNF

-642 NRKKLS
+642 DRKKLS
-648 VRLGGMASVKL
+648 VILGGTASVKL

-672 IQSKAIQGVY
+672 YQTKAIQGVY

-689 MNAKLQWSSHDGR
+689 MDAKLQWSSHDGK
-702 WGLRINGN
+702 WGVRLNGS
-710 NIFNNKYDTRSV
+710 NIFNNRFDTRSV

-733 YSWASVTFAVIYKFG
+733 YNWASVTFAVIYKFG

>member
-1 MFRVTE
+1 MNRLF
-7 CTFRVTEC
+7 
-15 TFRDTEWP
+15 
-23 FRDTEWRFIINIKQN
+23 FIG
-38 YLSQN
+38 
-43 KSDVC
+43 V
-48 TCFYINFSYICG
+48 
-60 DYIQNKKLIKMN
+60 
-72 KFFLTSLLVAA
+72 LVAS
-83 AITANAQDNTTK
+83 AITANAQDNGQK
-95 DSLTMETMMHNI
+95 DSLTMESMMHNL

-139 DNAYEALTRIPGVSN
+139 DNAYEALTRIPGVSD
-154 ATGNIS
+154 ATGSIS

-181 LAERLKAMPATQLAK
+181 LTERLKAMPAAQLSK

-221 AGTNQL
+221 AGNNQL
-227 SGQIIGGLVQ
+227 SGQIIGGMRQ
-237 TKYAKGFGD
+237 NKYANEFGN
-246 LYLSMQRGKFG
+246 LYLSLQRDKFG
-257 LDAQYKLVNGNS
+257 LDAQYKYVNGNS

-306 MNYAFSKNHRLDVA
+306 MNYTFSKNNRLDVA
-320 YTGQWDKTNSN
+320 YTGQWDKTSSN
-331 SRTTGSSISGM
+331 SHTTGSSISGM

-478 EASVAA
+478 DASVAA
-484 EQYHSPIWDKW
+484 EQYHSPVWDKW

-513 NLSFSSNSEF
+513 NLSFSSDSEY
-523 PSYWSTMSNVYY
+523 PSYWSTMSNVFY

-548 KPFSYSNV
+548 KPFSYYNV

-568 MAFASLKPDYSVQ
+568 MAFASLKPDYFVQ

-626 GTYKHDKSSHF
+626 GTYKHDKSRNF

-642 NRKKLS
+642 DRKKLS
-648 VRLGGMASVKL
+648 VILGGTASVKL

-672 IQSKAIQGVY
+672 YQTKAIQGVY
-682 DISPIFR
+682 DISPIFS
-689 MNAKLQWSSHDGR
+689 MDAKLQWSSHDGK
-702 WGLRINGN
+702 WGVRLNGS
-710 NIFNNKYDTRSV
+710 NIFNNRFDTRSV
-722 QGNQDYRMKIN
+722 QGNQDYRMKVN
-733 YSWASVTFAVIYKFG
+733 YNWSSFTFAVIYKFG

>member
-1 MFRVTE
+1 MNRLF
-7 CTFRVTEC
+7 
-15 TFRDTEWP
+15 
-23 FRDTEWRFIINIKQN
+23 FIG
-38 YLSQN
+38 
-43 KSDVC
+43 V
-48 TCFYINFSYICG
+48 
-60 DYIQNKKLIKMN
+60 
-72 KFFLTSLLVAA
+72 LVAS
-83 AITANAQDNTTK
+83 AITANAQDNAQK
-95 DSLTMETMMHNI
+95 DSLTMESMMHNL

-139 DNAYEALTRIPGVSN
+139 DNAYEALTRIPGVSD
-154 ATGNIS
+154 ATGSIS

-181 LAERLKAMPATQLAK
+181 LTERLKAMPAAQLAK

-227 SGQIIGGLVQ
+227 SGQIIGGMRQ
-237 TKYAKGFGD
+237 NKYANEFGN
-246 LYLSMQRGKFG
+246 LYLSLQRGKFG
-257 LDAQYKLVNGNS
+257 LDAQYKYVNGNS

-279 PLGNNRIHYNDET
+279 PLGNNRVYYNDET
-292 GQKSFGITHDYRLG
+292 GQKSFGITHNYRLG

-320 YTGQWDKTNSN
+320 YTGHWDKRCSNSN
-331 SRTTGSSISGM
+331 TTGSSISGM
-342 HRDSH
+342 HHDSH
-347 EYLHNVDVNYALPFG
+347 EYLHNVDVNYSLPFG
-362 LTLSGSYTYYR
+362 LTLNGSYTYYR
-373 TPQQQALDGTI
+373 TPQQQALDGTMH
-384 TTENKNETERNLTS
+384 TDESMPETERNLTS

-409 TADQTHSLAHGWGL
+409 TADQTHLLAHGWGL

-434 KSYQTTIDKDGS
+434 KSYQTTIDKDGTIQ
-446 VLPDGTSSVDL
+446 PNGTSSVDN

-473 KAISL
+473 KAISV

-523 PSYWSTMSNVYY
+523 PSYWSTMSNVFY
-535 SSTYTE
+535 SSTYSE

-548 KPFSYSNV
+548 KPFSYYNV

-568 MAFASLKPDYSVQ
+568 MAFASLKPDYFVQ
-581 LPYQTTDRMA
+581 LPYQTTERMA

-601 SNSFGLQASAIFSAG
+601 SNSYGLQASAIFSAG

-626 GTYKHDKSSHF
+626 GTYKHDKSRNF

-642 NRKKLS
+642 DRKKLS
-648 VRLGGMASVKL
+648 VILGGTASVKL

-672 IQSKAIQGVY
+672 YQTKAIQGVY
-682 DISPIFR
+682 DISPIFS
-689 MNAKLQWSSHDGR
+689 MDAKLQWSSHDGK
-702 WGLRINGN
+702 WGVRLNGS
-710 NIFNNKYDTRSV
+710 NIFNNRFDTRSV
-722 QGNQDYRMKIN
+722 QGNQDYRMKVN
-733 YSWASVTFAVIYKFG
+733 YNWSSFTFAVIYKFG

>member
-1 MFRVTE
+1 
-7 CTFRVTEC
+7 
-15 TFRDTEWP
+15 
-23 FRDTEWRFIINIKQN
+23 
-38 YLSQN
+38 
-43 KSDVC
+43 
-48 TCFYINFSYICG
+48 
-60 DYIQNKKLIKMN
+60 MN

-139 DNAYEALTRIPGVSN
+139 DNAYEALTHIPGVSN

-166 TLIINGQATTLTQEQ
+166 TLIVNGQATTLTQEQ
-181 LAERLKAMPATQLAK
+181 LAERLKAMPAAHLAK

-306 MNYAFSKNHRLDVA
+306 MNYTFSKNNRLDIA

-434 KSYQTTIDKDGS
+434 KSYQTTIDKDGTI
-446 VLPDGTSSVDL
+446 LPDGTSSVDN

-473 KAISL
+473 KAVSL

-484 EQYHSPIWDKW
+484 EQYHSPIWNKW

-523 PSYWSTMSNVYY
+523 PSYWSTMSNVFY

-548 KPFSYSNV
+548 KPFSYYNV

-568 MAFASLKPDYSVQ
+568 MAFASLKPDYFVQ

-601 SNSFGLQASAIFSAG
+601 SNSYGLQASAIFSAG

-626 GTYKHDKSSHF
+626 GTYKHDKSCNF

-648 VRLGGMASVKL
+648 VILGGTASVKL

-672 IQSKAIQGVY
+672 YQTKAIQGVY
-682 DISPIFR
+682 DISPVFR
-689 MNAKLQWSSHDGR
+689 MNAKLQWSSHDGK
-702 WGLRINGN
+702 WGVRLNGS
-710 NIFNNKYDTRSV
+710 NIFNNRFDTRSV

-733 YSWASVTFAVIYKFG
+733 YNWASVTFAVIYKFG

>member
-1 MFRVTE
+1 
-7 CTFRVTEC
+7 
-15 TFRDTEWP
+15 
-23 FRDTEWRFIINIKQN
+23 
-38 YLSQN
+38 
-43 KSDVC
+43 
-48 TCFYINFSYICG
+48 
-60 DYIQNKKLIKMN
+60 MN
-72 KFFLTSLLVAA
+72 RLLLTGLLVAS
-83 AITANAQDNTTK
+83 AITANAQDNATK

-127 YNMPLLLKQLPA
+127 YNMPLLMKQLPA
-139 DNAYEALTRIPGVSN
+139 DNAYEALTRIPGVSD
-154 ATGNIS
+154 ATGSIS

-181 LAERLKAMPATQLAK
+181 LTERLKAMPAAQLSK

-221 AGTNQL
+221 AGTYQL

-237 TKYAKGFGD
+237 NKYAKGFGD

-292 GQKSFGITHDYRLG
+292 GQKSFGITHNYRLG

-342 HRDSH
+342 HSDSH

-434 KSYQTTIDKDGS
+434 KSYQTTIDKDGTI
-446 VLPDGTSSVDL
+446 LPDGTSSVDN

-484 EQYHSPIWDKW
+484 EQYHSPVWDKW

-523 PSYWSTMSNVYY
+523 PSYWSTMSNVFY

-548 KPFSYSNV
+548 KPFSYYNV

-568 MAFASLKPDYSVQ
+568 MAFASLKPDYFVQ

-591 VIMKETNFDY
+591 VIMKETNFDF
-601 SNSFGLQASAIFSAG
+601 SNSYGLQASAIFSAG

-626 GTYKHDKSSHF
+626 GTYKHDKSCNF

-648 VRLGGMASVKL
+648 VILGGTASVKL

-672 IQSKAIQGVY
+672 YQTKAIQGVY

-689 MNAKLQWSSHDGR
+689 MNAKLQWSSHDGK
-702 WGLRINGN
+702 WGLRLNGN
-710 NIFNNKYDTRSV
+710 NIFNNLYDTRSV
-722 QGNQDYRMKIN
+722 QGNQDYRMKVN
-733 YSWASVTFAVIYKFG
+733 YNWASFTFAVIYKFG

>member
-1 MFRVTE
+1 MANKIFLLGL
-7 CTFRVTEC
+7 FL
-15 TFRDTEWP
+15 
-23 FRDTEWRFIINIKQN
+23 
-38 YLSQN
+38 LS
-43 KSDVC
+43 
-48 TCFYINFSYICG
+48 
-60 DYIQNKKLIKMN
+60 
-72 KFFLTSLLVAA
+72 VA
-83 AITANAQDNTTK
+83 NVKAQTRTQT
-95 DSLTMETMMHNI
+95 DSLTMETMLHNL

-113 GSRPIVKAERGMLS
+113 GTRPIVKAERGMLS

-139 DNAYEALTRIPGVSN
+139 DNAYEALTRIPGVSD
-154 ATGNIS
+154 ATGSIS

-181 LAERLKAMPATQLAK
+181 LTERLKAMPAAQLSK

-227 SGQIIGGLVQ
+227 SGQVIGGMKQ
-237 TKYAKGFGD
+237 SKYAKGFGD
-246 LYLSMQRGKFG
+246 LYLSLQRGKFG
-257 LDAQYKLVNGNS
+257 LDAQYKYVNGNS

-279 PLGNNRIHYNDET
+279 PLGNNRVYYNDET
-292 GQKSFGITHDYRLG
+292 GQKSFGITHNYRLG

-320 YTGQWDKTNSN
+320 YTGHWDKRCSNSN
-331 SRTTGSSISGM
+331 TTGSSISGM
-342 HRDSH
+342 HHDSH
-347 EYLHNVDVNYALPFG
+347 EYLHNVDVNYSLPFG
-362 LTLSGSYTYYR
+362 LTLNGSYTYYR
-373 TPQQQALDGTI
+373 TPQQQALDGTMH
-384 TTENKNETERNLTS
+384 TDESMSETERNLTS

-409 TADQTHSLAHGWGL
+409 TADQTHSLSHGWGL

-523 PSYWSTMSNVYY
+523 PSYWSTMSNVFY

-548 KPFSYSNV
+548 KPFAYYNV

-568 MAFASLKPDYSVQ
+568 MAFASLKPDYFVQ
-581 LPYQTTDRMA
+581 LPYQTTERMA

-601 SNSFGLQASAIFSAG
+601 SNSYGLQASVIFNAG

-626 GTYKHDKSSHF
+626 GTYKHDKSSNF

-648 VRLGGMASVKL
+648 VILGGTASVKL
-659 CSTQDLRLILNPF
+659 CNTQDLRLILNPF
-672 IQSKAIQGVY
+672 FQSKAIQGVY

-702 WGLRINGN
+702 WGLRLNGN

-733 YSWASVTFAVIYKFG
+733 YNWASVTFAVIYKFG

>member
-1 MFRVTE
+1 MVNKIFLLGL
-7 CTFRVTEC
+7 FL
-15 TFRDTEWP
+15 
-23 FRDTEWRFIINIKQN
+23 
-38 YLSQN
+38 LSVANVKAQ
-43 KSDVC
+43 
-48 TCFYINFSYICG
+48 T
-60 DYIQNKKLIKMN
+60 
-72 KFFLTSLLVAA
+72 LTQ
-83 AITANAQDNTTK
+83 T
-95 DSLTMETMMHNI
+95 DSLTMETMLHNL

-139 DNAYEALTRIPGVSN
+139 DNAYEALTRIPGVSD
-154 ATGNIS
+154 ATGSIS

-181 LAERLKAMPATQLAK
+181 LTERLKAMPAAQLSK
-196 AEVMLSAPARYHV
+196 AEVMLSAPARNHV

-227 SGQIIGGLVQ
+227 SGQIIGGMRQ
-237 TKYAKGFGD
+237 NKYANEFGN
-246 LYLSMQRGKFG
+246 LYLSLQRDKFG
-257 LDAQYKLVNGNS
+257 LDAQYKYVNGNS

-279 PLGNNRIHYNDET
+279 PLGNNRVYYNDET

-306 MNYAFSKNHRLDVA
+306 MNYAFGKNNRLDVA

-342 HRDSH
+342 HHDSH

-478 EASVAA
+478 EASVAS

-523 PSYWSTMSNVYY
+523 PSYWSTMSNVFY

-548 KPFSYSNV
+548 KPFSYYNV

-648 VRLGGMASVKL
+648 VRLGGTASVKL

-689 MNAKLQWSSHDGR
+689 MNAKLQWSSHDGK
-702 WGLRINGN
+702 WGLRLNGS

-733 YSWASVTFAVIYKFG
+733 YNWASVTFAVIYKFG

>member
-1 MFRVTE
+1 
-7 CTFRVTEC
+7 
-15 TFRDTEWP
+15 
-23 FRDTEWRFIINIKQN
+23 
-38 YLSQN
+38 
-43 KSDVC
+43 
-48 TCFYINFSYICG
+48 
-60 DYIQNKKLIKMN
+60 
-72 KFFLTSLLVAA
+72 
-83 AITANAQDNTTK
+83 
-95 DSLTMETMMHNI
+95 
-107 PEVMVK
+107 
-113 GSRPIVKAERGMLS
+113 
-127 YNMPLLLKQLPA
+127 
-139 DNAYEALTRIPGVSN
+139 
-154 ATGNIS
+154 
-160 FSGNEV
+160 
-166 TLIINGQATTLTQEQ
+166 
-181 LAERLKAMPATQLAK
+181 MPAAQLAK

-292 GQKSFGITHDYRLG
+292 GQKSFGITHNYRLG

-342 HRDSH
+342 HSDSH

-373 TPQQQALDGTI
+373 TPQHQALNGTM
-384 TTENKNETERNLTS
+384 TAENKNETERNLTS

-434 KSYQTTIDKDGS
+434 KSYQTTIDKDGTI
-446 VLPDGTSSVDL
+446 LPDGTSSVDN

-473 KAISL
+473 KALSL

-484 EQYHSPIWDKW
+484 EQYHSPVWDKW

-523 PSYWSTMSNVYY
+523 PSYWSTMSNVFY

-541 IHGNPDL
+541 IHGNPNL
-548 KPFSYSNV
+548 KPFSYYNV

-568 MAFASLKPDYSVQ
+568 MAFASLKPDYFVQ

-591 VIMKETNFDY
+591 VIMKETNFNY
-601 SNSFGLQASAIFSAG
+601 ENSFGLQASAMFSAG

-626 GTYKHDKSSHF
+626 GTYKHDKSDYF

-642 NRKKLS
+642 NRKKLTAA
-648 VRLGGMASVKL
+648 LGGTASVKL

-689 MNAKLQWSSHDGR
+689 MNAKLQWSSHDGK
-702 WGLRINGN
+702 WGLRLNGS
-710 NIFNNKYDTRSV
+710 NIFNNLYDTRSV

>member
-1 MFRVTE
+1 MVNKIFLLGL
-7 CTFRVTEC
+7 FL
-15 TFRDTEWP
+15 
-23 FRDTEWRFIINIKQN
+23 
-38 YLSQN
+38 LSVANVKAQ
-43 KSDVC
+43 
-48 TCFYINFSYICG
+48 T
-60 DYIQNKKLIKMN
+60 
-72 KFFLTSLLVAA
+72 LTH
-83 AITANAQDNTTK
+83 T
-95 DSLTMETMMHNI
+95 DSLTMENMMHNL

-139 DNAYEALTRIPGVSN
+139 DNAYEALTRIPGISD
-154 ATGNIS
+154 ATGSIS

-166 TLIINGQATTLTQEQ
+166 TLIVNGQATTLTQEQ
-181 LAERLKAMPATQLAK
+181 LTERLKAMPAAQLAK

-227 SGQIIGGLVQ
+227 SGQVIGGMKQ
-237 TKYAKGFGD
+237 SKYAKGFGD
-246 LYLSMQRGKFG
+246 LYLSLQRGKFG
-257 LDAQYKLVNGNS
+257 LDAQYKYVNGNS

-279 PLGNNRIHYNDET
+279 PLGNNRVYYNDET
-292 GQKSFGITHDYRLG
+292 GQKSFGITHNYRLG

-320 YTGQWDKTNSN
+320 YTGHWDKRCSNSN
-331 SRTTGSSISGM
+331 TTGSSISGM
-342 HRDSH
+342 HHDSH
-347 EYLHNVDVNYALPFG
+347 EYLHNVDVNYSLPFG
-362 LTLSGSYTYYR
+362 LTLNGSYTYYR
-373 TPQQQALDGTI
+373 TPQQQALDGTMH
-384 TTENKNETERNLTS
+384 TDESMSETERNLTS

-409 TADQTHSLAHGWGL
+409 TADQTHLLAHGWGL

-434 KSYQTTIDKDGS
+434 KSYQTTINKDGS

-457 NERIWNIYA
+457 NERIWNLYA

-473 KAISL
+473 KALSL

-523 PSYWSTMSNVYY
+523 PSYWSTMSNVFY
-535 SSTYTE
+535 SSTYSE

-548 KPFSYSNV
+548 KPFSYYNV

-568 MAFASLKPDYSVQ
+568 MAFASLKPDYFVQ
-581 LPYQTTDRMA
+581 LPYQTTERMA

-601 SNSFGLQASAIFSAG
+601 SNSYGLQASVIFNAG

-626 GTYKHDKSSHF
+626 GIYKHDKSDYF

-642 NRKKLS
+642 NRKKLTAT
-648 VRLGGMASVKL
+648 LGGTASIKL
-659 CSTQDLRLILNPF
+659 CQTQDLRLILNPF
-672 IQSKAIQGVY
+672 YQTKAIQGVY

-689 MNAKLQWSSHDGR
+689 MNAKLQWSSHDGK
-702 WGLRINGN
+702 WGLRLNGS
-710 NIFNNKYDTRSV
+710 NIFNNLYDTRSV

-733 YSWASVTFAVIYKFG
+733 YNWASVTFAVIYKFG

-753 TVKEVDTS
+753 NVKAVDTS

>member
-1 MFRVTE
+1 MANKIFLLGL
-7 CTFRVTEC
+7 FL
-15 TFRDTEWP
+15 
-23 FRDTEWRFIINIKQN
+23 
-38 YLSQN
+38 LSVANVKAQ
-43 KSDVC
+43 
-48 TCFYINFSYICG
+48 T
-60 DYIQNKKLIKMN
+60 
-72 KFFLTSLLVAA
+72 LTQ
-83 AITANAQDNTTK
+83 T
-95 DSLTMETMMHNI
+95 DSLTMETMLHNL

-139 DNAYEALTRIPGVSN
+139 DNAYEALTRIPGVSD
-154 ATGNIS
+154 AAGSIS

-181 LAERLKAMPATQLAK
+181 LTERLKAMPAAQLSK

-227 SGQIIGGLVQ
+227 SGQIIGGFEQ
-237 TKYAKGFGD
+237 NKYAKGFGD
-246 LYLSMQRGKFG
+246 LYLSLQRDKFG
-257 LDAQYKLVNGNS
+257 LDAQYKYVNGNS
-269 YGESSRIANH
+269 YGESSLIANH
-279 PLGNNRIHYNDET
+279 PLGNNRVYYNDET

-320 YTGQWDKTNSN
+320 YTGHWDKTSSN
-331 SRTTGSSISGM
+331 NHTTGSSISGM
-342 HRDSH
+342 HLDSH
-347 EYLHNVDVNYALPFG
+347 EYLHNVDVNYSLPFG
-362 LTLSGSYTYYR
+362 LTLNGSYTYYR
-373 TPQQQALDGTI
+373 TPQQQALDGTMH
-384 TTENKNETERNLTS
+384 TDESMPETERNLTS

-434 KSYQTTIDKDGS
+434 KSYQTTIDKDGTI
-446 VLPDGTSSVDL
+446 LPDGTSSVDN

-466 GFSKQIN
+466 GLSKQIN

-523 PSYWSTMSNVYY
+523 PSYWSTMSNVFY

-548 KPFSYSNV
+548 KPYSYYNV

-568 MAFASLKPDYSVQ
+568 MAFASLKPDYFVQ
-581 LPYQTTDRMA
+581 LPYQTTERMA

-601 SNSFGLQASAIFSAG
+601 SNSYGLQASVIFNAG

-626 GTYKHDKSSHF
+626 GTYKHDKSSNF

-642 NRKKLS
+642 NRKKFS
-648 VRLGGMASVKL
+648 VILGGTASVKL
-659 CSTQDLRLILNPF
+659 CNTQDLRLILNPF
-672 IQSKAIQGVY
+672 FQSKAIQGVY
-682 DISPIFR
+682 DISPIFS
-689 MNAKLQWSSHDGR
+689 MDAKLQWSSHDGK
-702 WGLRINGN
+702 WGVRLNGS
-710 NIFNNKYDTRSV
+710 NIFNNQFDTRSV

-733 YSWASVTFAVIYKFG
+733 NNWASFTFAVIYKFG

-753 TVKEVDTS
+753 NVKAVDTS

>member
-1 MFRVTE
+1 M
-7 CTFRVTEC
+7 
-15 TFRDTEWP
+15 
-23 FRDTEWRFIINIKQN
+23 
-38 YLSQN
+38 
-43 KSDVC
+43 
-48 TCFYINFSYICG
+48 
-60 DYIQNKKLIKMN
+60 
-72 KFFLTSLLVAA
+72 
-83 AITANAQDNTTK
+83 
-95 DSLTMETMMHNI
+95 
-107 PEVMVK
+107 
-113 GSRPIVKAERGMLS
+113 
-127 YNMPLLLKQLPA
+127 KQLPA
-139 DNAYEALTRIPGVSN
+139 DNAYEALTRIPGVSD
-154 ATGNIS
+154 ATGSIS

-181 LAERLKAMPATQLAK
+181 LTERLKAMPAAQLAK

-227 SGQIIGGLVQ
+227 SGQIIGGMRQ
-237 TKYAKGFGD
+237 NKYANECGN
-246 LYLSMQRGKFG
+246 LYLSLQRGKFG
-257 LDAQYKLVNGNS
+257 LDAQYKYVNGNS

-279 PLGNNRIHYNDET
+279 PLDNNRIHYNDET

-320 YTGQWDKTNSN
+320 YTGHWDKTCSNSN
-331 SRTTGSSISGM
+331 TTGSSISGM
-342 HRDSH
+342 HHDSH
-347 EYLHNVDVNYALPFG
+347 EYLHNVDVNYSLPFG
-362 LTLSGSYTYYR
+362 LTLNGSYTYYR
-373 TPQQQALDGTI
+373 TPQQQALDGTMH
-384 TTENKNETERNLTS
+384 TDESMSETERNLTS

-434 KSYQTTIDKDGS
+434 KSYQTTIDKDGTI
-446 VLPDGTSSVDL
+446 LPNGTSSVNN

-484 EQYHSPIWDKW
+484 EQYHSPVWDKW

-523 PSYWSTMSNVYY
+523 PSYWSTMSNVFY

-548 KPFSYSNV
+548 KPFSYYNV

-568 MAFASLKPDYSVQ
+568 MAFASLKPDYFVQ

-601 SNSFGLQASAIFSAG
+601 SNSYGLQASAIFSAG

-626 GTYKHDKSSHF
+626 GTYKHDKSCNF

-642 NRKKLS
+642 DRKKLS
-648 VRLGGMASVKL
+648 VILGGTASVKL
-659 CSTQDLRLILNPF
+659 SSTQDLRLILNPF
-672 IQSKAIQGVY
+672 YQTKAIQGVY
-682 DISPIFR
+682 DISPVFR
-689 MNAKLQWSSHDGR
+689 MDAKLQWSSHDGK
-702 WGLRINGN
+702 WGVRLNGS
-710 NIFNNKYDTRSV
+710 NIFNNRFDTRSV

-733 YSWASVTFAVIYKFG
+733 YNWSSFTFAVIYKFG

-753 TVKEVDTS
+753 NVKAVDTS

>member
-1 MFRVTE
+1 MANKIFLLGL
-7 CTFRVTEC
+7 FL
-15 TFRDTEWP
+15 
-23 FRDTEWRFIINIKQN
+23 
-38 YLSQN
+38 LSVANVKAQ
-43 KSDVC
+43 
-48 TCFYINFSYICG
+48 T
-60 DYIQNKKLIKMN
+60 
-72 KFFLTSLLVAA
+72 LTQ
-83 AITANAQDNTTK
+83 T
-95 DSLTMETMMHNI
+95 DSLTMETMLHNL

-139 DNAYEALTRIPGVSN
+139 DNAYEALTRIPGVSD
-154 ATGNIS
+154 ATGSIS

-181 LAERLKAMPATQLAK
+181 LTERLKAMPAAQLAK

-227 SGQIIGGLVQ
+227 SGQIIGGMRQ
-237 TKYAKGFGD
+237 NKYANEFGN
-246 LYLSMQRGKFG
+246 LYLSLQRGKFG
-257 LDAQYKLVNGNS
+257 LDAQYKYVNGNS

-306 MNYAFSKNHRLDVA
+306 MNYTFSKNNRLDVA

-513 NLSFSSNSEF
+513 NLSFSSDSEF
-523 PSYWSTMSNVYY
+523 PSYWSTMSNVFY

-548 KPFSYSNV
+548 KPFSYYNV

-568 MAFASLKPDYSVQ
+568 MAFASMKPDYSVQ

-591 VIMKETNFDY
+591 VIMKETNFNY
-601 SNSFGLQASAIFSAG
+601 SNSFGLQASASFNAG
-616 KWLNG
+616 QWLNG
-621 NVFAV
+621 NVFV
-626 GTYKHDKSSHF
+626 MGTYKHDKSDHF

-642 NRKKLS
+642 DRKKLS
-648 VRLGGMASVKL
+648 VVLGGTASVKL
-659 CSTQDLRLILNPF
+659 CSTQNLRLILNPF
-672 IQSKAIQGVY
+672 YQTKAIQGVY

-702 WGLRINGN
+702 WGVRLNGS
-710 NIFNNKYDTRSV
+710 NIFNNPYDTRSV

-733 YSWASVTFAVIYKFG
+733 YNWASVTFAVIYKFG

>member
-1 MFRVTE
+1 MVNKIFLLGL
-7 CTFRVTEC
+7 FL
-15 TFRDTEWP
+15 
-23 FRDTEWRFIINIKQN
+23 
-38 YLSQN
+38 LSVANVKAQ
-43 KSDVC
+43 
-48 TCFYINFSYICG
+48 T
-60 DYIQNKKLIKMN
+60 
-72 KFFLTSLLVAA
+72 LTQ
-83 AITANAQDNTTK
+83 T
-95 DSLTMETMMHNI
+95 DSLTMETMLHNL

-139 DNAYEALTRIPGVSN
+139 DNAYEALTRIPGISD
-154 ATGNIS
+154 ATGSIS

-181 LAERLKAMPATQLAK
+181 LTERLKAMPAAQLAK

-227 SGQIIGGLVQ
+227 SGQIIGGMRQ
-237 TKYAKGFGD
+237 NKYANEFGN
-246 LYLSMQRGKFG
+246 LYLSLQRGKFG
-257 LDAQYKLVNGNS
+257 LDAQYKYVNGNS

-279 PLGNNRIHYNDET
+279 PLGNNRVYYTDET
-292 GQKSFGITHDYRLG
+292 GQKSFGITHNYRLG

-320 YTGQWDKTNSN
+320 YTGHWDKRCSNSN
-331 SRTTGSSISGM
+331 TTGLSISGM
-342 HRDSH
+342 HHDSH
-347 EYLHNVDVNYALPFG
+347 EYLHNVDVNYSLPFG
-362 LTLSGSYTYYR
+362 LTLNGSYTYYR
-373 TPQQQALDGTI
+373 TPQQQALDGTM
-384 TTENKNETERNLTS
+384 TAENKNETERNLTS

-409 TADQTHSLAHGWGL
+409 TADQTHSLSHGWGL

-434 KSYQTTIDKDGS
+434 KSYQTTIDKDGTI
-446 VLPDGTSSVDL
+446 LPDGTSSVDN

-473 KAISL
+473 KAISV

-523 PSYWSTMSNVYY
+523 PSYWSTMSNVFY
-535 SSTYTE
+535 SSTYSE

-548 KPFSYSNV
+548 KPFSYYNV

-568 MAFASLKPDYSVQ
+568 MAFASLKPDYFVQ
-581 LPYQTTDRMA
+581 LPYQTTERMA

-601 SNSFGLQASAIFSAG
+601 SNSYGLQASVIFNAG

-626 GTYKHDKSSHF
+626 GTYKHDKSSNF

-648 VRLGGMASVKL
+648 VILGGTASVKL
-659 CSTQDLRLILNPF
+659 CNTQDLRLILNPF
-672 IQSKAIQGVY
+672 FQSKAIQGVY
-682 DISPIFR
+682 DISPVFR
-689 MNAKLQWSSHDGR
+689 MNAKLQWSSHDGK
-702 WGLRINGN
+702 WGLRLNGS
-710 NIFNNKYDTRSV
+710 NIFNNLYDTRSV

-733 YSWASVTFAVIYKFG
+733 YNWASVTFAVIYKFG

-753 TVKEVDTS
+753 NVKAVDTS

>member
-1 MFRVTE
+1 MA
-7 CTFRVTEC
+7 
-15 TFRDTEWP
+15 
-23 FRDTEWRFIINIKQN
+23 
-38 YLSQN
+38 N
-43 KSDVC
+43 KI
-48 TCFYINFSYICG
+48 FLLGLF
-60 DYIQNKKLIKMN
+60 L
-72 KFFLTSLLVAA
+72 FFVASVKAQTLTQ
-83 AITANAQDNTTK
+83 T
-95 DSLTMETMMHNI
+95 DSLTMETMLHNL

-139 DNAYEALTRIPGVSN
+139 DNAYEALTRIPGISD
-154 ATGNIS
+154 ATGSIS

-181 LAERLKAMPATQLAK
+181 LTERLKAMPAAQLSK

-227 SGQIIGGLVQ
+227 SGQIIGGMRQ
-237 TKYAKGFGD
+237 NKYANEFGN
-246 LYLSMQRGKFG
+246 LYLSLQRDKFG
-257 LDAQYKLVNGNS
+257 LDAQYKYVNGNS

-306 MNYAFSKNHRLDVA
+306 MNYTFSKNNRLDVA

-409 TADQTHSLAHGWGL
+409 TADQTHSLSHGWGL

-457 NERIWNIYA
+457 NERIWNLYA
-466 GFSKQIN
+466 GFSKQIS
-473 KAISL
+473 KAVSV

-503 LWNVN
+503 LWNIN

-513 NLSFSSNSEF
+513 NLSFSSSSEF
-523 PSYWSTMSNVYY
+523 PSYWSTMSNVFY

-548 KPFSYSNV
+548 KPFSYYNV

-568 MAFASLKPDYSVQ
+568 MAFASMKPDYSVQ
-581 LPYQTTDRMA
+581 LPYQTNDRMA
-591 VIMKETNFDY
+591 VIMKETNFNY
-601 SNSFGLQASAIFSAG
+601 SNSFGLQASAIFNAG
-616 KWLNG
+616 QWLNG
-621 NVFAV
+621 NVFV
-626 GTYKHDKSSHF
+626 MGTYKHDKSDHF

-642 NRKKLS
+642 DRKKLS
-648 VRLGGMASVKL
+648 VVLGGTASVKL

-672 IQSKAIQGVY
+672 YQTKAIQGVY
-682 DISPIFR
+682 DISPIFS
-689 MNAKLQWSSHDGR
+689 MDAKLQWSSHDGR
-702 WGLRINGN
+702 WGVRLNGS
-710 NIFNNKYDTRSV
+710 NIFNNPYDTRSV

-733 YSWASVTFAVIYKFG
+733 YNWASVTFAVIYKFG

>member
-1 MFRVTE
+1 
-7 CTFRVTEC
+7 
-15 TFRDTEWP
+15 
-23 FRDTEWRFIINIKQN
+23 
-38 YLSQN
+38 
-43 KSDVC
+43 
-48 TCFYINFSYICG
+48 
-60 DYIQNKKLIKMN
+60 MN
-72 KFFLTSLLVAA
+72 RILFMGIFVALT
-83 AITANAQDNTTK
+83 ITANAQDDIPK
-95 DSLTMETMMHNI
+95 DSLTMEWKSMFRNL
-107 PEVMVK
+107 PEVMIK
-113 GSRPIVKAERGMLS
+113 GSHPIVKVERGLLL

-139 DNAYEALTRIPGVSN
+139 DNAYEALTRIPGVSD
-154 ATGNIS
+154 ATGSIS
-160 FSGNEV
+160 FLGNEV
-166 TLIINGQATTLTQEQ
+166 TLIINGQTTTLTQEQ
-181 LAERLKAMPATQLAK
+181 LTERLKAMPAAQLAK

-227 SGQIIGGLVQ
+227 SGQVIGGMKQ
-237 TKYAKGFGD
+237 SKYAKGFGD
-246 LYLSMQRGKFG
+246 LYLSLQRGKFG
-257 LDAQYKLVNGNS
+257 LDAQYKYVNGNS

-279 PLGNNRIHYNDET
+279 PLGNNRVYYNDET
-292 GQKSFGITHDYRLG
+292 GQKSFGITHNYRLG

-320 YTGQWDKTNSN
+320 YTGHWDKRCSNSN
-331 SRTTGSSISGM
+331 TTGSSISGM
-342 HRDSH
+342 HHDSH
-347 EYLHNVDVNYALPFG
+347 EYLHNVDVNYSLPFG
-362 LTLSGSYTYYR
+362 LTLNGSYTYYR
-373 TPQQQALDGTI
+373 TPQQQALDGTMH
-384 TTENKNETERNLTS
+384 TDENMSETERNLTS

-434 KSYQTTIDKDGS
+434 KSYQTTIDKDGTIQ
-446 VLPDGTSSVDL
+446 PNGTSSVDN

-473 KAISL
+473 KALSL

-495 RVYPTLNA
+495 RIYPTLNA

-523 PSYWSTMSNVYY
+523 PSYWSTMSSVFY

-548 KPFSYSNV
+548 KPFAYYNV

-568 MAFASLKPDYSVQ
+568 MAFASLKPDYFVQ
-581 LPYQTTDRMA
+581 LPYQTTERMA

-601 SNSFGLQASAIFSAG
+601 SNSYGLQASVIFNAG

-648 VRLGGMASVKL
+648 VILGGTASVKL
-659 CSTQDLRLILNPF
+659 SSTQDLRLILNPF
-672 IQSKAIQGVY
+672 YQTKAIQGVY
-682 DISPIFR
+682 DISPVFR
-689 MNAKLQWSSHDGR
+689 MDAKLQWSSHDGK
-702 WGLRINGN
+702 WGVRLNGS
-710 NIFNNKYDTRSV
+710 NIFNNRFDTRSV

-733 YSWASVTFAVIYKFG
+733 YNWASVTFAVIYKFG

-753 TVKEVDTS
+753 NIKKVNTS

>member
-1 MFRVTE
+1 
-7 CTFRVTEC
+7 
-15 TFRDTEWP
+15 
-23 FRDTEWRFIINIKQN
+23 
-38 YLSQN
+38 
-43 KSDVC
+43 
-48 TCFYINFSYICG
+48 
-60 DYIQNKKLIKMN
+60 
-72 KFFLTSLLVAA
+72 
-83 AITANAQDNTTK
+83 
-95 DSLTMETMMHNI
+95 METMMHNI
-107 PEVMVK
+107 PEVLVK

-127 YNMPLLLKQLPA
+127 YNMPLLMKQLPA
-139 DNAYEALTRIPGVSN
+139 DNAYEALTRIPGVSD
-154 ATGNIS
+154 ATGSIS

-166 TLIINGQATTLTQEQ
+166 TLIVNGQATTLTQEQ
-181 LAERLKAMPATQLAK
+181 LTERLKAMPAAQLAK

-227 SGQIIGGLVQ
+227 SGQVIGGMKQ
-237 TKYAKGFGD
+237 SKYAKGFGD
-246 LYLSMQRGKFG
+246 LYLSLQRGKFG
-257 LDAQYKLVNGNS
+257 LDAQYKYVNGNS

-279 PLGNNRIHYNDET
+279 PLGNNRVYYNDET
-292 GQKSFGITHDYRLG
+292 GQKSFGITHNYRLG

-320 YTGQWDKTNSN
+320 YTGHWDKRCSNSN
-331 SRTTGSSISGM
+331 TTGSSISGM
-342 HRDSH
+342 HHDSH
-347 EYLHNVDVNYALPFG
+347 EYLHNVDVNYSLPFG
-362 LTLSGSYTYYR
+362 LTLNGSYTYYR
-373 TPQQQALDGTI
+373 TPQQQALDGTMH
-384 TTENKNETERNLTS
+384 TDESMSETERNLTS

-409 TADQTHSLAHGWGL
+409 TADQTHLLAHGWGL

-457 NERIWNIYA
+457 NERIWNLYA

-473 KAISL
+473 KTLSL

-523 PSYWSTMSNVYY
+523 PSYWSTMSNVFY
-535 SSTYTE
+535 SSTYSE

-548 KPFSYSNV
+548 KPFAYYNV

-568 MAFASLKPDYSVQ
+568 MAFASLKPDYFVQ
-581 LPYQTTDRMA
+581 LPYQTTERMA

-601 SNSFGLQASAIFSAG
+601 SNSYGLQASVIFNAG

-626 GTYKHDKSSHF
+626 GTYKHDKSSNF

-642 NRKKLS
+642 NRKKFS
-648 VRLGGMASVKL
+648 VILGGTASVKL
-659 CSTQDLRLILNPF
+659 CNTQDLRLILNPF
-672 IQSKAIQGVY
+672 YQTKAIQGVY

-689 MNAKLQWSSHDGR
+689 MNAKLQWSSHDGK
-702 WGLRINGN
+702 WGLRLNGS
-710 NIFNNKYDTRSV
+710 NIFNNLYDTRSV

-733 YSWASVTFAVIYKFG
+733 YNWASVTFAVIYKFG

-753 TVKEVDTS
+753 NVKAVDTS

>member
-1 MFRVTE
+1 M
-7 CTFRVTEC
+7 
-15 TFRDTEWP
+15 
-23 FRDTEWRFIINIKQN
+23 N
-38 YLSQN
+38 
-43 KSDVC
+43 
-48 TCFYINFSYICG
+48 
-60 DYIQNKKLIKMN
+60 IKMN
-72 KFFLTSLLVAA
+72 RIFFMGIFVALT
-83 AITANAQDNTTK
+83 ITANAQDDIPK
-95 DSLTMETMMHNI
+95 DSLTMEWNSMFRNL
-107 PEVMVK
+107 PEVMIK

-139 DNAYEALTRIPGVSN
+139 DNAYEALTRIPGVSD

-160 FSGNEV
+160 FLGNEV
-166 TLIINGQATTLTQEQ
+166 TLIVNGQATTLTQEQ
-181 LAERLKAMPATQLAK
+181 LTERLKAMPATQLAK
-196 AEVMLSAPARYHV
+196 AEVMLSAPVRYHV

-227 SGQIIGGLVQ
+227 SGQVIGGMKQ
-237 TKYAKGFGD
+237 NKYANEFGN
-246 LYLSMQRGKFG
+246 LYLSLQRDKFG
-257 LDAQYKLVNGNS
+257 LDAQYKYVNGNS

-279 PLGNNRIHYNDET
+279 PLGNNRVYYNDET
-292 GQKSFGITHDYRLG
+292 GQKSFGITHNYRLG

-320 YTGQWDKTNSN
+320 YTGHWDKRCSNSN
-331 SRTTGSSISGM
+331 TTGSSISGM
-342 HRDSH
+342 HHDSH
-347 EYLHNVDVNYALPFG
+347 EYLHNVDVNYSLPFG
-362 LTLSGSYTYYR
+362 LTLNGSYTYYR
-373 TPQQQALDGTI
+373 TPQQQALDGTMH
-384 TTENKNETERNLTS
+384 TDESMPETERNLTS

-409 TADQTHSLAHGWGL
+409 TADQTHSLTQGWGL

-473 KAISL
+473 KAVSV

-523 PSYWSTMSNVYY
+523 PSYWSTMSNVFY

-548 KPFSYSNV
+548 KPFSYYNV

-568 MAFASLKPDYSVQ
+568 MAFASLMPDYFVQ

-601 SNSFGLQASAIFSAG
+601 SNSFGLQASAIFSVG

-648 VRLGGMASVKL
+648 VRLGGTASVKL

-702 WGLRINGN
+702 WGLRLNGN
-710 NIFNNKYDTRSV
+710 NIFNNKYDTRSL

-753 TVKEVDTS
+753 SIKKVDTS

>member
-1 MFRVTE
+1 MDNKIFLLGL
-7 CTFRVTEC
+7 FL
-15 TFRDTEWP
+15 
-23 FRDTEWRFIINIKQN
+23 
-38 YLSQN
+38 LSVANVKAQ
-43 KSDVC
+43 
-48 TCFYINFSYICG
+48 T
-60 DYIQNKKLIKMN
+60 
-72 KFFLTSLLVAA
+72 LTQ
-83 AITANAQDNTTK
+83 T
-95 DSLTMETMMHNI
+95 DSLTMETMLHNL

-139 DNAYEALTRIPGVSN
+139 DNAYEALTRIPGVSD
-154 ATGNIS
+154 ATGSIS

-181 LAERLKAMPATQLAK
+181 LTERLKAMPAAQLAK

-227 SGQIIGGLVQ
+227 SGQIIGGMRQ
-237 TKYAKGFGD
+237 NKYANEFGN
-246 LYLSMQRGKFG
+246 LYLSLQRGKFG
-257 LDAQYKLVNGNS
+257 LDAQYKYVNGNS

-279 PLGNNRIHYNDET
+279 PLGNNRVYYNDET

-320 YTGQWDKTNSN
+320 YTGHWDKRCSNSN
-331 SRTTGSSISGM
+331 TTGSSISGM
-342 HRDSH
+342 HHDSH
-347 EYLHNVDVNYALPFG
+347 EYLHNVDVNYSLPFG
-362 LTLSGSYTYYR
+362 LTLNGSYTYYR
-373 TPQQQALDGTI
+373 TPQQQVLDGTMH
-384 TTENKNETERNLTS
+384 TDESMSETERNLTS

-434 KSYQTTIDKDGS
+434 KSYQTTIDKDGTI
-446 VLPDGTSSVDL
+446 LPDGTSSVDN

-473 KAISL
+473 KAISV

-484 EQYHSPIWDKW
+484 EQYHSPVWDEW

-523 PSYWSTMSNVYY
+523 PSYWSTMSNVFY

-548 KPFSYSNV
+548 KPFSYYNV

-568 MAFASLKPDYSVQ
+568 MAFASLKPDYFVQ

-591 VIMKETNFDY
+591 VILKETNFNY
-601 SNSFGLQASAIFSAG
+601 ENSFGLQASAIFSAG
-616 KWLNG
+616 KWLHG
-621 NVFAV
+621 NVYAV
-626 GTYKHDKSSHF
+626 GIYKHSKSDHF
-637 FDLPF
+637 FDLSF
-642 NRKKLS
+642 NRKKLTA
-648 VRLGGMASVKL
+648 VLGGTASIKF
-659 CSTQDLRLILNPF
+659 CHTQDLRLILNPF
-672 IQSKAIQGVY
+672 FQSKVIQGVY
-682 DISPIFR
+682 DVSPIFK
-689 MNAKLQWSSHDGR
+689 MNAKLQWTSHDGK

-753 TVKEVDTS
+753 KVKEVDTS